1 MFKQFLIRPH
11 LWLAET
17 SKTYRRVIAVVVPIV
32 SLMTVVALAWAMPQK
47 RKSKQNVDSK
57 LYMLRYLL
65 VKV

>member
-17 SKTYRRVIAVVVPIV
+17 SKTHRRVTAVVVPIV
-32 SLMTVVALAWAMPQK
+32 SLMTVVALAWAIPQK

-57 LYMLRYLL
+57 LYMLHYLL

>member
-17 SKTYRRVIAVVVPIV
+17 SKTYWRVITVVPIV
-32 SLMTVVALAWAMPQK
+32 SLMTVVALAWAIPQK

-57 LYMLRYLL
+57 LYMLHYLL

>member
-17 SKTYRRVIAVVVPIV
+17 SKTYWRVIAVVVPIV
-32 SLMTVVALAWAMPQK
+32 SLMTVVALAWAIPQK

-57 LYMLRYLL
+57 LYMLHYLL

>member
-1 MFKQFLIRPH
+1 MFKQFLSRPH

-32 SLMTVVALAWAMPQK
+32 SLMTVVALAWAIPQK

-57 LYMLRYLL
+57 LYMLHYLL

>member
-1 MFKQFLIRPH
+1 MFKQFLSRPH

-17 SKTYRRVIAVVVPIV
+17 SKTCRRVIAVVVPIV
-32 SLMTVVALAWAMPQK
+32 SLMTVVALAWAIPQK

-57 LYMLRYLL
+57 LYMLHDLL